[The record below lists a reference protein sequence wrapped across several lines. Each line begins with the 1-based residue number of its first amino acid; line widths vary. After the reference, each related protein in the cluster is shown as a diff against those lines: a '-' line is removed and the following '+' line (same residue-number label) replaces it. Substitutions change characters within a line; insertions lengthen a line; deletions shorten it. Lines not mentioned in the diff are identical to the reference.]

1 MRGPHVVAWTKSLM
15 TEGRSLLWPLAAEA
29 RYGDL
34 GTGHTAPVSQALTVE
49 QRVAEED
56 VLKADDGSDG
66 KANSIALPPSPS
78 LSPSLSLQAGMQGC
92 RMLLSC
98 MLYVSTGLI
107 PIFPPTW
114 SMAAASTGDCTY
126 SIV

>member
-1 MRGPHVVAWTKSLM
+1 MQGLHVVAWTKSLI

-49 QRVAEED
+49 QRVAGED
-56 VLKADDGSDG
+56 VLKADDGSDE
-66 KANSIALPPSPS
+66 KANSIA
-78 LSPSLSLQAGMQGC
+78 LSLQAGMQGC

>member
-1 MRGPHVVAWTKSLM
+1 MRGPHVVAWTKSLIM
-15 TEGRSLLWPLAAEA
+15 VGRSLLWPLAAEA

-56 VLKADDGSDG
+56 VLKADDGSDEN
-66 KANSIALPPSPS
+66 ANSIA
-78 LSPSLSLQAGMQGC
+78 LSLQAGMQGC
-92 RMLLSC
+92 RILLPC
-98 MLYVSTGLI
+98 MLYVSAGII

-114 SMAAASTGDCTY
+114 SMAAASTVDCTNLT
-126 SIV
+126 V